1 MTTTSQLYHPTP
13 CEWLEE
19 HMDRVGVE
27 DTANRKELYRERDR
41 GDCQFNRVCSH
52 VRPECVSARPRAVI
66 YNHGRDPNTPRHGG
80 MVMSYSFHTGRNL

>member
-1 MTTTSQLYHPTP
+1 MTTASQLYHPTP

-41 GDCQFNRVCSH
+41 GDCQFNRV
-52 VRPECVSARPRAVI
+52 
-66 YNHGRDPNTPRHGG
+66 
-80 MVMSYSFHTGRNL
+80 